1 MTAEIAILN
10 THGVALAADSAIT
23 LNTEDN
29 LPKIYY
35 SANKIFT
42 LSKYHPVGIMI
53 FNSASFMEI
62 EWELIIKEYRRKLG
76 DTYFD
81 SLFDYAN
88 DFIKYVENFEYVPI
102 EMQTE
107 YLFSLCLN
115 VFSRV
120 RNSFI
125 EDLNNKYQ
133 ESVKD
138 IPDDRIAEV
147 FNNTI
152 EKINILQEKHNDE
165 KCFTLDIDFI
175 KSNLNEIDRAIKI
188 VFENYFISDN
198 QKKELV
204 NILCKDIQ
212 KGKCINQRYSGIVIT
227 GYGNKEIFPSIYI
240 CNICGKIGT
249 SLIRF
254 DENKDAITF
263 SHTASIR
270 PFAQSEM
277 VSSFMEGIDPEF
289 ENTITKQI
297 MTLIDA
303 ISDDMDKSYQKKLD
317 EIKER
322 FLEYIAEFKREV
334 YINPIMDIVES
345 LQKSDLAE
353 MAEALV
359 NLTSFK
365 RHISKEFET
374 VGGPTD
380 VAIISRGDGF
390 IWIKRKHYFD
400 IDLNKHF
407 MENYY
412 RGENNE

>member
-10 THGVALAADSAIT
+10 MHGVALAADSAIT
-23 LNTEDN
+23 LNTGDN
-29 LPKIYY
+29 LPKIYH

-53 FNSASFMEI
+53 FNNANFMGI
-62 EWELIIKEYRRKLG
+62 EWEIIIKEYRRKLG
-76 DTYFD
+76 DNCLG

-88 DFIKYVENFEYVPI
+88 DFIKYVENFEYVPVEI
-102 EMQTE
+102 QTE
-107 YLFSLCLN
+107 YLLSLCLD
-115 VFSRV
+115 VLSRV
-120 RNSFI
+120 KSSFI
-125 EDLNNKYQ
+125 ENLKNKYN
-133 ESVKD
+133 ENIKD
-138 IPDDRIAEV
+138 IPDDNITDV

-152 EKINILQEKHNDE
+152 EEIKIIQKKKKNEE
-165 KCFTLDIDFI
+165 CFVLDINFI
-175 KSNLNEIDRAIKI
+175 KSNYNEIDKVIQI
-188 VFENYFISDN
+188 VFENFIVSDD
-198 QKKELV
+198 QKNELI
-204 NILCKDIQ
+204 NILINDIQ
-212 KGKCINQRYSGIVIT
+212 KGVCIRQRYSGIVIT
-227 GYGNKEIFPSIYI
+227 GYGNKEIFPSIYV

-249 SLIRF
+249 SLVRF
-254 DENKDAITF
+254 DEIKDAITV

-270 PFAQSEM
+270 PFAQTEM

-289 ENTITKQI
+289 ENTIIKQI
-297 MTLIDA
+297 KTLIDA
-303 ISDDMDKSYQKKLD
+303 ISSEMDESYQEKLNK
-317 EIKER
+317 IKDG
-322 FLEYIAEFKREV
+322 FLDYIARFKNDV
-334 YINPIMDIVES
+334 YVSPIMDIVDS

-380 VAIISRGDGF
+380 VAIISKGDGF

-407 MENYY
+407 LENYY
-412 RGENNE
+412 RGENDE